1 MQMTKHNL
9 ANGISPAK
17 SFAHAAE
24 EARATRVTE
33 AKDELSAG
41 AALHRHWPEYVAE
54 AAELAM
60 FMVAAC
66 AFGVLLFHPASP
78 VVALVHSQSIR
89 RLFMGIAMGGTAIA
103 IIFSPLGQRSGAH
116 FNPAV
121 TLTYLRLGKI
131 QRWDAAFYI
140 LFQFIGGIAG
150 LLVSAVMLN
159 RWIGDASVNYVTTVP
174 GAGGAGLAFIAEGTI
189 SFVLMTVV
197 LNVSNTKRWAR
208 WTGVFAGAL
217 VAIYIFFE
225 APISGMSM
233 NPARTFGSA
242 VGAQTWTAL
251 WIYFTAPPLG
261 MLFAAEIFLRVK
273 AGCAAGCAKLHHHN
287 QKRCIFR
294 CNFQA

>member
-9 ANGISPAK
+9 ANGLSPAE
-17 SFAHAAE
+17 SFALAAK
-24 EARATRVTE
+24 EARAARAAE
-33 AKDELSAG
+33 AKDELLAG
-41 AALHRHWPEYVAE
+41 GALRRHWPEYLAE
-54 AAELAM
+54 AAELAL

-66 AFGVLLFHPASP
+66 VFGVLLFHPASP
-78 VVALVHSQSIR
+78 VVALVHSESVR
-89 RLFMGIAMGGTAIA
+89 RLFMGLAMGSTAIA

-121 TLTYLRLGKI
+121 TLTYLRLGKV
-131 QRWDAAFYI
+131 RGWDAAFYI

-150 LLVSAVMLN
+150 VLFSAVMLC
-159 RWIGDASVNYVTTVP
+159 RWIADASVNYVTTVP
-174 GAGGAGLAFIAEGTI
+174 GAGGAGLAFIAELAI

-197 LNVSNTKRWAR
+197 LNVSNIKRWAR
-208 WTGVFAGAL
+208 YTGIFAGAL
-217 VAIYIFFE
+217 VAANIFVE

-251 WIYFTAPPLG
+251 WIYFIAPPLG
-261 MLFAAEIFLRVK
+261 MLLAAELFLRVK
-273 AGCAAGCAKLHHHN
+273 VGRTTGCAKLHHHN
-287 QKRCIFR
+287 QQRCIFR